1 MSESTPPPPPP
12 PNLTPPPGFV
22 AYQPTNWDSS
32 PPARPRDREVDLGA
46 AGHQRGDVAGL
57 ASRRAERAR
66 RRQGIP
72 EHDGA
77 NNSVF
82 NDSVALWGIS
92 GLVTGAAAIVL
103 VVLSII
109 WLFRVSSNHRT
120 LGRALTWVPGW
131 AIGGWFL
138 PPLLYIIPL
147 LVLREAWKA
156 ANPATPAGSQTW
168 KSEGGENP
176 WIWLWFLSYSIAPLI
191 IAAAGASSLN
201 VGNDTDTVA
210 KRFAEHFG
218 AIMAQSATV
227 VVAAVMWLLVVHQ
240 LTQRH
245 ARFTGEASAR

>member
-12 PNLTPPPGFV
+12 PNLTPPPGFA

-32 PPARPRDREVDLGA
+32 LRRVLGIAKWISVLLVISVVMSLVSLAAAPSVHDAAKEYLITRDKGA
-46 AGHQRGDVAGL
+46 
-57 ASRRAERAR
+57 
-66 RRQGIP
+66 
-72 EHDGA
+72 
-77 NNSVF
+77 F

-92 GLVTGAAAIVL
+92 GLVTGGAAIAL

-120 LGRALTWVPGW
+120 LGRALTWAPGW

-156 ANPATPAGSQTW
+156 ANPAAPAGSQTW

-176 WIWLWFLSYSIAPLI
+176 WIWLWFLAYSIAPLI

-201 VGNDTDTVA
+201 VGNDTETVA
-210 KRFAEHFG
+210 KRFADHFG
-218 AIMAQSATV
+218 AVMAQSATA

-245 ARFTGEASAR
+245 ARFTGEAAAR